1 MRLQT
6 ANGKNN
12 TSCQGGV
19 PSGSSSKK
27 SSGGSLKVN
36 EGESSNSEKNKYSK
50 DEIIKNIKPLQGV
63 NADGSPYIKVKDGLS
78 GKVFN
83 SASEL
88 FKYYDV

>member
-6 ANGKNN
+6 ANGNNN

-27 SSGGSLKVN
+27 SSGGDLKVVQDD
-36 EGESSNSEKNKYSK
+36 NSDKNKYTK
-50 DEIIKNIKPLQGV
+50 EQILANIKPLQGV
-63 NADGSPYIKVKDGLS
+63 NKDGSPYMKVKDGLS